1 MTADRCPTCDQCQ
14 ECDPC
19 DHGPEDVAALALVAT
34 LTAEN
39 ATLRGALKG
48 SRTARAE
55 AEAERDEAN
64 RRAVSIGEKAG
75 RALIEA
81 IAERDEAERGR
92 QQALLAHAVEK
103 QEKHNIETRLRAER
117 DRLAEQLAIA
127 VHEVRKMENPEYRA
141 ALEEGHAALAA
152 EPREDA
158 RLCEHGHLVFLTSDK
173 CIHGHRAAEPRED
186 PEP

>member
-55 AEAERDEAN
+55 AEAERDRYEAGL
-64 RRAVSIGEKAG
+64 RAVVAAYQYPYSAS
-75 RALIEA
+75 LLLSEA
-81 IAERDEAERGR
+81 RR
-92 QQALLAHAVEK
+92 
-103 QEKHNIETRLRAER
+103 
-117 DRLAEQLAIA
+117 
-127 VHEVRKMENPEYRA
+127 
-141 ALEEGHAALAA
+141 ALAA
-152 EPREDA
+152 EPRE
-158 RLCEHGHLVFLTSDK
+158 
-173 CIHGHRAAEPRED
+173 AELG
-186 PEP
+186 PEGSE